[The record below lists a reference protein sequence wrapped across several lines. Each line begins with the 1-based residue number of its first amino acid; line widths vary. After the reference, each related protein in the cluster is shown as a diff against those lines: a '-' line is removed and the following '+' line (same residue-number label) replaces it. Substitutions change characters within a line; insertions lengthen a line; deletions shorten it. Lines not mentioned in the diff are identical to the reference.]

1 MACSTAA
8 GVEATALLSPRP
20 APCPVAGRRVA
31 QFCRTRHRSLR
42 HAATNMSSEPDFCS
56 LVLGRLRNVPA
67 RRVQPAPTRLM
78 GLVSRATKQRFP
90 PAKDDKGYCSIYT
103 YYFRSLFVS
112 KSTCPTAEQRNNRW
126 GFFFFVKS
134 YGDGD
139 GISNLQL
146 EDLVGMIQS
155 TEKNILLLNQARVQ
169 ALEHADKIL
178 KEKEA
183 LQRKI
188 NILETKLSEADA
200 QHKLSTEGN
209 FSDSQLVLEFDVLK
223 EENILLKEDIEFLKT
238 KLIEVAEI
246 EESIQIGERACS
258 FRCFP

>member
-90 PAKDDKGYCSIYT
+90 PAKDDKGSIT
-103 YYFRSLFVS
+103 LIYYKVFCKPNSSQALSCRE
-112 KSTCPTAEQRNNRW
+112 TRDYNR
-126 GFFFFVKS
+126 S